1 MINTDKLRSLLKDYK
16 VGLVELWEGEKFK
29 WEAIKHF
36 QDHWD
41 IQATDFLEMFTKATE
56 KTDSLL
62 NSFRYYPLGMLI
74 DFINIDKE
82 AVRSMFINLYN
93 EDKDLGQRIEE
104 FISAS
109 KVLLSKAED
118 GETKQ
123 HYQNLNSIS
132 MYLWLRYPDKHY
144 FYKYSLSKKVAQEL
158 ENPFIPKSNGSVT
171 NLIQTF
177 QMFDEIREEIK
188 KDPELIQLIQSKLTE
203 DFYPDPAF
211 ITLTM
216 DVGYYIWKGYQKV
229 KSYSEQMWYPQD
241 YNPQIST
248 EKWEELLQDD
258 SVFTSSNLTIVKR
271 MKDFGGVA
279 TCKQLAERYGESA
292 NFYNAGSSSLAKR
305 IHNVTGC
312 PLYDSDSGDSKWWPI
327 LYTGKHA
334 DKETPGSFVW
344 KLRPEI
350 SQALDTVDLSDV
362 PLYAKRDPIFWKISH
377 GPKCVPE
384 EARMYFEKKH
394 MVTVEKDTGI
404 IGGAGVGQGE
414 NFMKNMRKGD
424 IFYLCY
430 GNSIQLLAEITTDE
444 IKHVDPDEVKLITE
458 NPDGWYQR
466 EYKVIAT
473 SKDTSPYKNK
483 KKWWTPN
490 FNSTCVPVQDQD
502 KHLFEEY
509 ILKPYFDRTLNSF
522 SDQLPTK
529 NYWWLN
535 ANPKVFSFLNT
546 DIGEE
551 VACWNYNSNGNKR
564 RVFQHFF
571 EVKLG
576 EPIICYETSPLK
588 QIVSLA
594 EVTQENDEE
603 KFCLKKT
610 ENLLTPIDYND
621 LAKQPELQN
630 MEVMRNSQG
639 SLFKLSKEEYD
650 FLMDIIRE
658 ENPLVSKD
666 LIEPYT
672 AENFLEEVYMPKND
686 YDALVSIL
694 RKKKNLILQGPP
706 GVGKTFAAK
715 RLAYAMMGCKDESR
729 IAFIQ
734 FHQNYSYEDFIM
746 GYKPK
751 DNGFE
756 LRNGSFYQFCQKASN
771 APDKDFFFIID
782 EINRGNLSKI
792 FGELLMLIENEYR
805 GTKIKLAYNEL
816 LFTVPQNVF
825 IIGTMNTAD
834 RSLAMIDY
842 ALRRRFSF
850 FDMEPS
856 FGAGCFKKYQDSLQN
871 EIFNELIQEI
881 QKLNN
886 EIKDDASL
894 GDGFRIGHSYFCNLK
909 NCDEAWI
916 QQVIEFEIL
925 PMLQEYWF
933 DESNKVDK
941 WRINLRKVLHDD

>member
-1 MINTDKLRSLLKDYK
+1 MINTHKLTSFLNGYK
-16 VGLVELWEGEKFK
+16 ENFEELWEGEKFK
-29 WEAIKHF
+29 WEAIQHF

-41 IQATDFLEMFTKATE
+41 IQATNFLDMFTKATE

-62 NSFRYYPLGMLI
+62 TSFRYYPLGVMEG
-74 DFINIDKE
+74 FINEDKE
-82 AVRSMFINLYN
+82 AVRRMFINLYN

-104 FISAS
+104 FISES
-109 KVLLSKAED
+109 KILLPRTEENE
-118 GETKQ
+118 GKQ

-132 MYLWLRYPDKHY
+132 MYLWLRYPDTHY

-158 ENPFIPKSNGSVT
+158 ESSFVPKSNGAIS
-171 NLIQTF
+171 NLIHTF
-177 QMFDEIREEIK
+177 EMYHEIREEIK
-188 KDPELIQLIQSKLTE
+188 KDPELIQLVQSKLTK
-203 DFYPDPAF
+203 DCYPDPAF

-229 KSYSEQMWYPQD
+229 KSYREQMWFPKSYT
-241 YNPQIST
+241 PQIST
-248 EKWEELLQDD
+248 DKWLKLLHDD
-258 SVFTSSNLTIVKR
+258 SVFNSGSLVIMKR
-271 MKDFGGVA
+271 MKDFGGTA
-279 TCKQLAERYGESA
+279 TCKQLAEKYGDSA

-334 DKETPGSFVW
+334 DKETPGSYIW
-344 KLRPEI
+344 KLRPELD
-350 SQALDTVDLSDV
+350 QALDKMDLSNV
-362 PLYAKRDPIFWKISH
+362 SLYAKRDPIFWKISH

-384 EARMYFEKKH
+384 DARIHFEKNH
-394 MVTVEKDTGI
+394 MVTVEKDTDSTGSKSI
-404 IGGAGVGQGE
+404 NQGE
-414 NFMKNMRKGD
+414 DFIKNMRKGD

-430 GNSIQLLAEITTDE
+430 GNSIQLLGEITTDE
-444 IKHVDPDEVKLITE
+444 ITQVNPDEIELKTE
-458 NPDGWYQR
+458 NPTGWYQR

-473 SKDTSPYKNK
+473 SKDTAPYKNK

-490 FNSTCVPVQDQD
+490 FNSTCVPIPEKD

-522 SDQLPTK
+522 SDQLPAK

-535 ANPKVFSFLNT
+535 ANPKVFSFFNV

-594 EVTQENDEE
+594 EISQENDEE
-603 KFCLKKT
+603 KFCFKKT

-621 LAKQPELQN
+621 LTKQPELQN
-630 MEVMRNSQG
+630 MEVMQNSQG

-650 FLMDIIRE
+650 FLIDMIRE
-658 ENPLVSKD
+658 KNPLSSEES
-666 LIEPYT
+666 IEPYT
-672 AENFLEEVYMPKND
+672 AKNFLEEVFMEKDN

-706 GVGKTFAAK
+706 GVGKTFVAK
-715 RLAYAMMGCKDESR
+715 RLAYAMMGYKDESR

-751 DNGFE
+751 DDGFE
-756 LRNGSFYQFCQKASN
+756 LRNGCFYQFCQKASN

-816 LFTVPQNVF
+816 LFTVPQNVY

-850 FDMEPS
+850 FDMEPAFLS
-856 FGAGCFKKYQDSLQN
+856 NCFQKYTDTLQN
-871 EIFNELIQEI
+871 ETFNELIVEI
-881 QKLNN
+881 QKLNK
-886 EIKDDASL
+886 EIREDASL
-894 GDGFRIGHSYFCNLK
+894 GNGFCIGHSYFCNLK
-909 NCDEAWI
+909 NCDEDWI
-916 QQVIEFEIL
+916 QEVIEFEIL

-933 DESNKVDK
+933 DEQNKVKK
-941 WRINLRKVLHDD
+941 WRLNLRKVLHDD